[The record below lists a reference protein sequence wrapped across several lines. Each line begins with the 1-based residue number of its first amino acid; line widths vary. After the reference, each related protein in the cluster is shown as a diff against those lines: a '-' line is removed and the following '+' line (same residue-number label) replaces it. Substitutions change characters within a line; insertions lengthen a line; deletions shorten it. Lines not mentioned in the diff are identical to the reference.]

1 MSEPSFALQKGV
13 FAALGSSGEVSALVG
28 TRIFDRVTPNAGFP
42 YIRIGNDQVLNEDQD
57 CVGECVEVFSTIDVF
72 SRAEGKREAKNVAG
86 AIVRTL
92 NENTISIE
100 GAYALLQFVHQETRF
115 LDDPDGL
122 STHAVLTFHALIDGA
137 RT

>member
-1 MSEPSFALQKGV
+1 MSEPSLALQKGV
-13 FAALGSSGEVSALVG
+13 YAALGSAAEVSTLVG

-57 CVGECVEVFSTIDVF
+57 CVQECVEVFSTIDVF
-72 SRAEGKREAKNVAG
+72 SRAQGKSEAKNVAG
-86 AIVRTL
+86 AIARAL
-92 NENTISIE
+92 NEDTITIE
-100 GAYALLQFVHQETRF
+100 GAYSLLQFVHQETRF